1 MCPSQGTRL
10 RYKFWNT
17 LPLELT
23 AALATWVRT
32 RRIIRLPWGLR
43 LFLETSADSSR
54 PGHTPPKTL
63 TVAVRNEAADGPTC
77 ARICGAESMPQ
88 PGTSASRCTASWYAA
103 SAGGPF
109 FGPGL
114 DLTLDELNSGEKQA
128 EDLTLQDAE
137 RGRFAE
143 GIRQLLRG
151 GSQGRIG
158 QIRQLG
164 RGALSG
170 GQCGQHPPAAPT
182 PQVAHPAR

>member
-1 MCPSQGTRL
+1 MALLCPSQGTRL

-32 RRIIRLPWGLR
+32 RRIIRFPWGLR

-63 TVAVRNEAADGPTC
+63 TVAVTETRLPT
-77 ARICGAESMPQ
+77 APPPRESVEPESMPQ
-88 PGTSASRCTASWYAA
+88 PGTSASRCTPSWYAA

-128 EDLTLQDAE
+128 EDLT
-137 RGRFAE
+137 
-143 GIRQLLRG
+143 
-151 GSQGRIG
+151 
-158 QIRQLG
+158 
-164 RGALSG
+164 
-170 GQCGQHPPAAPT
+170 
-182 PQVAHPAR
+182 V